1 MILFSD
7 RIFNDRFNTVHST
20 KHTTCE
26 ETLRWIEITRWL
38 GSGPASEQTPM
49 KIIESVGIQ
58 YYSYDTKYDRK
69 L

>member
-1 MILFSD
+1 MIVLIQFIQLD
-7 RIFNDRFNTVHST
+7 TRPVKKHSA
-20 KHTTCE
+20 
-26 ETLRWIEITRWL
+26 LYRIEITRWL
-38 GSGPASEQTPM
+38 GSGPVSEQTSM